1 MTAIAPTVAGIDAWL
16 ATAVNYEKS
25 GDFRDMR
32 LERLQSF
39 LRLLPLPPA
48 PCTVTGTKG
57 KGSTVR
63 MIECA
68 LNANGIKTVAFT
80 SPHVLSVCERWRVDG
95 EDADPATIA
104 GLCGEIDALEK
115 SSNLA
120 LTYFERG
127 FVIACLLAIR
137 HGGEFLCEV
146 GLGGRLDCA
155 NTLDAAVL
163 VMTHI
168 SRDHCAILG
177 NSLSEIVREKIAL
190 ARPVQQLVIAPQ
202 TPEARAAIVER
213 LPPFAKPTWIERNRA
228 FDLRLLGDHQ
238 QDNAATALAA
248 VKLLRPDLSD
258 DKICAGMKQA
268 QLIARCQLVERDGR
282 RLLIDG
288 AHNGPSI
295 AATVAVAHEQLRPGW
310 RLLLGVAKDKEID
323 EIISAL
329 PRKVNISRVS
339 YVSPRARKQ
348 ADWPSAAQNW
358 PWFATVAEAVAAQ
371 PQCDLCITGSFYL
384 ASEALTLTC
393 AQSIARHR

>member
-1 MTAIAPTVAGIDAWL
+1 MTAIAPTVAGIEAWL
-16 ATAVNYEKS
+16 STAVNYEKS

-39 LRLLPLPPA
+39 MRLLPPPPA

-63 MIECA
+63 LIECA
-68 LNANGIKTVAFT
+68 LNANGVKTVAFT

-95 EDADPATIA
+95 VDADPAVIA
-104 GLCGEIDALEK
+104 GLCAEIDALEK
-115 SSNLA
+115 SSRIL

-137 HGGEFLCEV
+137 HSGEFLCEI

-155 NTLDAAVL
+155 NVLDAAVL

-190 ARPVQQLVIAPQ
+190 ARPGQALVIAPQ
-202 TPEARAAIVER
+202 TPEARTAIIER
-213 LPPFAKPTWIERNRA
+213 LPPFAKPAWIERKSA
-228 FDLRLLGDHQ
+228 FGLQLLGDHQ

-248 VKLLRPDLSD
+248 VKLLRPDLSE

-268 QLIARCQLVERDGR
+268 RLIARCQIIEHDGR

-288 AHNGPSI
+288 AHNGPSVAGTI
-295 AATVAVAHEQLRPGW
+295 AVAQAQLRPGW
-310 RLLLGVAKDKEID
+310 KLLLGVAKDKEID
-323 EIISAL
+323 EILSAV
-329 PRKVNISRVS
+329 PSGIAVSRVGYDS
-339 YVSPRARKQ
+339 LRARLQ
-348 ADWPSAAQNW
+348 NDWPAAAQRW

-371 PQCDLCITGSFYL
+371 GACDLCITGSFYL
-384 ASEALTLTC
+384 ASEALMLTC
-393 AQSIARHR
+393 ARSTARHR